1 MCTSNELSFCNF
13 NSPPELHIVTIICF
27 QLDTFGFQ
35 WSLAENKNFACVLRQ
50 ETYSRAPLPHLTSS
64 SYTVPQVQNHKVAVE
79 GQPLFPGS
87 LPDGIDC
94 LLKSLENIWL
104 GSWEYLEHK
113 LYLHWMVGPVR
124 RVIPVGNGISNIAV
138 SNPTP
143 KRLIEKQTYVYLS
156 AHTKIYNLQ
165 KAHSL
170 YKISFQVQLL
180 DLRQNLWFINFPFL
194 KSFPKILLRI
204 SHPWIYFLFDPFW
217 SWATLLCSTY
227 NLYYLSPISSKS
239 FQFSHRNAEIPFH
252 ILIPTHIVLLRFKA
266 FWEIFKE
273 VKY

>member
-1 MCTSNELSFCNF
+1 M
-13 NSPPELHIVTIICF
+13 
-27 QLDTFGFQ
+27 
-35 WSLAENKNFACVLRQ
+35 LRQ

-64 SYTVPQVQNHKVAVE
+64 SYTVPQVLRLKKKSQ
-79 GQPLFPGS
+79 GGS
-87 LPDGIDC
+87 WGSTIISWVFTRWHC

-104 GSWEYLEHK
+104 VGSWEYLEHK

-143 KRLIEKQTYVYLS
+143 KWLIEKQTYVYLS

-204 SHPWIYFLFDPFW
+204 SHPWIYFLFDLFW
-217 SWATLLCSTY
+217 SWVILFCSTY
-227 NLYYLSPISSKS
+227 NLNYLSPISSKS
-239 FQFSHRNAEIPFH
+239 FLFFHRNVEIPFH